1 MKMLPIQAMVMD
13 ISITVGC
20 FNGARLFDSI
30 PIVRRRRFLKINFI
44 DYLLWHFYEYASPV
58 ADVLQLCAVKLN
70 PKIMGTAEN

>member
-1 MKMLPIQAMVMD
+1 MIGEFPLFKLEHKASVNFRSMKMLPIQAMVMD

-44 DYLLWHFYEYASPV
+44 DYLL
-58 ADVLQLCAVKLN
+58 
-70 PKIMGTAEN
+70 